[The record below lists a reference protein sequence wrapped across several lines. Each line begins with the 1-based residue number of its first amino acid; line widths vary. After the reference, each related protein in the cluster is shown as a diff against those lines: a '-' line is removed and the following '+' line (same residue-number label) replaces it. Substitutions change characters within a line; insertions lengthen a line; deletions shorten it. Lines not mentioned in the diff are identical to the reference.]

1 MNHQILPPYSWTPQ
15 LIRQQ
20 FPSLE
25 QHIHNNK
32 PLIYL
37 DNAATAQKPQAVIDA
52 LVTYYHTSNANVHR
66 AMHVLAERATNALE
80 ETRKAVQHFIHAP
93 EAAEI
98 IFTSGTTAS
107 INLVASSYGQRYIGP
122 GDEIIISEME
132 HHANIVPWQLL
143 CEAKGAHLQVIP
155 IDDQGELIMTEFE
168 KLLSPKTK
176 LVAITY
182 VSSNLGTVNPISQ
195 LVKQAHVV
203 GAVVLVDAAQAA
215 PHIPIDVQS
224 LDCDFLAFSSHKLY
238 GPTGVG
244 ILYGKRAILESM
256 PPYQGGGEMI
266 KKVTLHRSTYNEL
279 PYKFEAGTPNIANII
294 AFRPALELIQSIGW
308 DYMIQHEQRL
318 LDYADRLL
326 TDLDQVRL
334 ISTAPSRVGIIAF
347 NISTMHHLD
356 VGMLLDAQG
365 IAVRTGHGC
374 AQPLMERLGVDGI
387 VRASIGIYN
396 TEEEIAYLAE
406 KVARL
411 IR

>member
-1 MNHQILPPYSWTPQ
+1 MNNQILHPHLWTPQ

-25 QHIHNNK
+25 QHIHGNK
-32 PLIYL
+32 SLIYL
-37 DNAATAQKPQAVIDA
+37 DNAATTQKPQAVLDA
-52 LVTYYHTSNANVHR
+52 LVAYYHTSDANVHR
-66 AMHVLAERATNALE
+66 AIHALAERATNALE
-80 ETRKAVQHFIHAP
+80 ETRKAVQQFIHAH

-98 IFTSGTTAS
+98 VFTSGTTAS
-107 INLVASSYGQRYIGP
+107 INLVASSYGQRFIQA

-143 CEAKGAHLQVIP
+143 CEAKGAHLRVIP
-155 IDDQGELIMTEFE
+155 INDQGELIMTEFE
-168 KLLSPKTK
+168 KLLGPKTK
-176 LVAITY
+176 LVAIAY
-182 VSSNLGTVNPISQ
+182 VSNNLGTVNPIPKI
-195 LVKQAHVV
+195 VKQAHAV

-215 PHIPIDVQS
+215 PHMPINVQS
-224 LDCDFLAFSSHKLY
+224 LDCDFLVFSSHKLY

-266 KKVTLHRSTYNEL
+266 KKVTLSRSTYNEL

-294 AFRPALELIQSIGW
+294 AFQAALELIQSIGW
-308 DYMIQHEQRL
+308 DYIIQHEQRL

-326 TDLDQVRL
+326 RKLDQVHL
-334 ISTAPSRVGIIAF
+334 MSTAPNRVGIIAF
-347 NISTMHHLD
+347 SIPGMHHLD
-356 VGMLLDAQG
+356 IGMLLDAQG

-374 AQPLMERLGVDGI
+374 AQPLMERLGVEGI

-396 TEEEIAYLAE
+396 TQKEIAYLAE
-406 KVARL
+406 KIAQLTR
-411 IR
+411 